1 MRAGLF
7 DIGIQD
13 TAYPFLLFLSQA
25 ETERVLLEH
34 LATAGVDSTVRTLAG
49 MGFAGGSYPQ
59 TFVLA
64 DLEADGDLQ
73 RGTIHVYVRDAG
85 MLFLFPL
92 GSPATW
98 RLIGMQPRD
107 GSGGPRGAAR
117 PHDLSLEDL
126 RALADSFTGG
136 AVRLRD
142 PVWLTAFQLQH
153 RQASRY
159 RAGRV
164 FLAGDAAHVHSPVGA
179 QGMNTGIQDARPGQG
194 AGVPHRLAAR
204 RALPRQPRR
213 PGGPAS
219 TRGRAEGGRP
229 APRRPPSAQRT
240 APLAARVA
248 ARARLPP
255 AALRAGGR
263 LGRRGRGGRG

>member
-1 MRAGLF
+1 MLERMEPPQTDPVTGAEAPLDVLVVGAGPTGLALAAQLRAHGAGVRVVDRQADRVHESRALAIQPRTLEVLSGLGISRTLLERGNQAVQMRLHLGTRTVRAGLF

-117 PHDLSLEDL
+117 PHDLC
-126 RALADSFTGG
+126 
-136 AVRLRD
+136 
-142 PVWLTAFQLQH
+142 
-153 RQASRY
+153 SRTC
-159 RAGRV
+159 GRWPTR
-164 FLAGDAAHVHSPVGA
+164 SP
-179 QGMNTGIQDARPGQG
+179 
-194 AGVPHRLAAR
+194 AAR
-204 RALPRQPRR
+204 SGCAI
-213 PGGPAS
+213 
-219 TRGRAEGGRP
+219 
-229 APRRPPSAQRT
+229 PS
-240 APLAARVA
+240 
-248 ARARLPP
+248 
-255 AALRAGGR
+255 G
-263 LGRRGRGGRG
+263 